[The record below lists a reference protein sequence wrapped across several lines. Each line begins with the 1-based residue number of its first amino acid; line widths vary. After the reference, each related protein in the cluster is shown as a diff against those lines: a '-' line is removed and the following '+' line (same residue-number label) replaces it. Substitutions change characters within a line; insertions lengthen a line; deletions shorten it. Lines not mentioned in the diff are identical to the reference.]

1 MCIYIYIFR
10 FIRRVSTK
18 EYWNRRFGAT
28 GLDPKCLWYKIYDS
42 ICTCIEEEVVFA
54 ILGCCC
60 CCCCWFLLVGCWFL
74 LSSSFWS
81 SFRVS
86 NYFQL
91 LLFVIFLL
99 LLRLLLSNLG
109 VLPNTVIFHKRI
121 RKVMFH
127 HHQCVLFFSVATFLC
142 VFCLFKCGDFESGN
156 SVLVFLSRLPLIK
169 QVGTI
174 FRSWLSLV
182 LNSFCID

>member
-1 MCIYIYIFR
+1 M
-10 FIRRVSTK
+10 
-18 EYWNRRFGAT
+18 
-28 GLDPKCLWYKIYDS
+28 
-42 ICTCIEEEVVFA
+42 
-54 ILGCCC
+54 
-60 CCCCWFLLVGCWFL
+60 
-74 LSSSFWS
+74 
-81 SFRVS
+81 S

-109 VLPNTVIFHKRI
+109 GVTKYCLFFHKRI

-174 FRSWLSLV
+174 FRS
-182 LNSFCID
+182 